1 MNIHSGIRHPLR
13 VYNIGDE
20 VRARLG
26 DKYFPAKIIEMQV
39 NKTDPLKNNYYIHF
53 GHVNRR
59 MDTWMTAADIL
70 PYRVDSGDVEMDR
83 RIHG

>member
-1 MNIHSGIRHPLR
+1 M
-13 VYNIGDE
+13 
-20 VRARLG
+20 
-26 DKYFPAKIIEMQV
+26 
-39 NKTDPLKNNYYIHF
+39 
-53 GHVNRR
+53 NRR